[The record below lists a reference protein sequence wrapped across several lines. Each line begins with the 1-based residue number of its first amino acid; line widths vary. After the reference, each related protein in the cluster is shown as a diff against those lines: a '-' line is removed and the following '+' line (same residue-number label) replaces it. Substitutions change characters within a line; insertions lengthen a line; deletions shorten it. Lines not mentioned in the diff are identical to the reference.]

1 MANVLHST
9 IRNPSMLRLT
19 KLAAA
24 CVVLAFASAQAFA
37 QSEVGS
43 GQVKA
48 VYGAWKL
55 KCAQLAGAKQDKCA
69 LVQDLKLE
77 DRPNMFLTVLIMRS
91 FDSDKKILRIV
102 APLGVVLPA
111 GLGLRV
117 DGTDVGNVKFLKCWK
132 FGCLAEVIVDDML
145 VSKLLNGQTASF
157 IVFPTPDSGIG
168 FPAPLAGLV
177 RGDERAELTAGW
189 SGAMT
194 AASASM
200 QGANWRAVRQ
210 DARAAAQPFTQN
222 RDGIGPILP
231 FG

>member
-1 MANVLHST
+1 
-9 IRNPSMLRLT
+9 MLRLS

-24 CVVLAFASAQAFA
+24 CIALALASAPAFA

-48 VYGAWKL
+48 IYGAWKL

-77 DRPNMFLTVLIMRS
+77 DRPNMFLTVLIMRA

-132 FGCLAEVIVDDML
+132 FGCLAEVIVDDTL
-145 VSKLLNGQTASF
+145 VTKFSTGQTASF
-157 IVFPTPDSGIG
+157 IVFPTPDSGVG
-168 FPAPLAGLV
+168 FPAPLAGF
-177 RGDERAELTAGW
+177 
-189 SGAMT
+189 S
-194 AASASM
+194 
-200 QGANWRAVRQ
+200 
-210 DARAAAQPFTQN
+210 
-222 RDGIGPILP
+222 DGLKGLN
-231 FG
+231 

>member
-1 MANVLHST
+1 MPNVPHPT
-9 IRNPSMLRLT
+9 TGKQAMLRLT
-19 KLAAA
+19 KLIAA
-24 CVVLAFASAQAFA
+24 CVVLAFASAEAFA

-48 VYGAWKL
+48 IYGAWKL

-111 GLGLRV
+111 GLGLRI
-117 DGTDVGNVKFLKCWK
+117 DGADVGNVKFLKCWK
-132 FGCLAEVIVDDML
+132 FGCLAEVIDTDGAL
-145 VSKLLNGQTASF
+145 VSRFSGGQTASF

-168 FPAPLAGLV
+168 FPAPLAGF
-177 RGDERAELTAGW
+177 AEGLKGL
-189 SGAMT
+189 
-194 AASASM
+194 
-200 QGANWRAVRQ
+200 N
-210 DARAAAQPFTQN
+210 
-222 RDGIGPILP
+222 
-231 FG
+231 

>member
-1 MANVLHST
+1 MGESPNWKPPMS
-9 IRNPSMLRLT
+9 RLW

-24 CVVLAFASAQAFA
+24 CIAFALASAPAYA

-48 VYGAWKL
+48 IYGAWKL

-77 DRPNMFLTVLIMRS
+77 DRPNMFLTVLVMRA

-132 FGCLAEVIVDDML
+132 FGCLAEVIVDDNL
-145 VSKLLNGQTASF
+145 VSKLSTGQTASF

-168 FPAPLAGLV
+168 FPAPLAGFSEGLK
-177 RGDERAELTAGW
+177 GL
-189 SGAMT
+189 
-194 AASASM
+194 
-200 QGANWRAVRQ
+200 N
-210 DARAAAQPFTQN
+210 
-222 RDGIGPILP
+222 
-231 FG
+231 

>member
-1 MANVLHST
+1 MPNVPHPT
-9 IRNPSMLRLT
+9 TGKQAMLRLT
-19 KLAAA
+19 KLIAA
-24 CVVLAFASAQAFA
+24 CVVLAFASAEAFA

-48 VYGAWKL
+48 IHGAWKL

-111 GLGLRV
+111 GLGLRI
-117 DGTDVGNVKFLKCWK
+117 DGSDVGNVKFLKCWK
-132 FGCLAEVIVDDML
+132 FGCLAEVIDTDGAL
-145 VSKLLNGQTASF
+145 VSRFSSGQTASF

-168 FPAPLAGLV
+168 FPAPLAGF
-177 RGDERAELTAGW
+177 AEGLKGL
-189 SGAMT
+189 
-194 AASASM
+194 
-200 QGANWRAVRQ
+200 N
-210 DARAAAQPFTQN
+210 
-222 RDGIGPILP
+222 
-231 FG
+231 

>member
-168 FPAPLAGLV
+168 FPAPLAGLSE
-177 RGDERAELTAGW
+177 GMKGL
-189 SGAMT
+189 
-194 AASASM
+194 
-200 QGANWRAVRQ
+200 N
-210 DARAAAQPFTQN
+210 
-222 RDGIGPILP
+222 
-231 FG
+231 

>member
-1 MANVLHST
+1 
-9 IRNPSMLRLT
+9 MLRLT
-19 KLAAA
+19 KLIAA
-24 CVVLAFASAQAFA
+24 CAVLAFATAQAYA

-48 VYGAWKL
+48 IYGAWKL
-55 KCAQLAGAKQDKCA
+55 KCAQLAGAKQEKCA

-132 FGCLAEVIVDDML
+132 FGCLAEVIVDDPL
-145 VSKLLNGQTASF
+145 VNKLTAGQTASF
-157 IVFPTPDSGIG
+157 IVFPTPETGIG
-168 FPAPLAGLV
+168 FPAPLAGL
-177 RGDERAELTAGW
+177 
-189 SGAMT
+189 S
-194 AASASM
+194 
-200 QGANWRAVRQ
+200 
-210 DARAAAQPFTQN
+210 
-222 RDGIGPILP
+222 DGLKGLN
-231 FG
+231 